1 MIERHWKG
9 IARIDQ
15 SENYIRHLTTE
26 TFPKTSLMKGFVKAT
41 ILKRPVD
48 EGEEF
53 LIVTMWESIEAIRQF
68 AGEHVE
74 VANVPKE
81 AREMMVRFDEF
92 ARHYEVAG
100 SWSGGLGLT

>member
-15 SENYIRHLTTE
+15 SDNYIEHLITE
-26 TFPKTSLMKGFVKAT
+26 TFPKASLMKGFVKAT

-48 EGEEF
+48 EGVEF
-53 LIVTMWESIEAIRQF
+53 LIVTAWESIEVVRQF
-68 AGEHVE
+68 AGEQVD
-74 VANVPKE
+74 VANVPTE
-81 AREMMVRFDEF
+81 ARAMMVKFDEF

-100 SWSGGLGLT
+100 LWPSQNR

>member
-15 SENYIRHLTTE
+15 SDNYIKHLITE
-26 TFPKTSLMKGFVKAT
+26 TFPKASLMKGFVKAT

-48 EGEEF
+48 EGVEF
-53 LIVTMWESIEAIRQF
+53 LIVTAWESIEAVRQF
-68 AGEHVE
+68 AGEQVDL
-74 VANVPKE
+74 ANVPTE
-81 AREMMVRFDEF
+81 ARAMMVKFDEF

-100 SWSGGLGLT
+100 LWPSQNR